1 MRRKCLVGIV
11 SCLSRCSQMGGVGCV
26 LPLKIVSFPS
36 YSSGVRQHFQSSRWY
51 FLTFRR
57 PAITLPPIRKQR
69 TGSNFHRRVAFVF
82 RFFPTS
88 R

>member
-1 MRRKCLVGIV
+1 MRCNRLVGLV
-11 SCLSRCSQMGGVGCV
+11 PCLSRSSHLGGIGCV
-26 LPLKIVSFPS
+26 LPLKKASFPS
-36 YSSGVRQHFQSSRWY
+36 YSSIVRQHFQSSHWY

-57 PAITLPPIRKQR
+57 PSITLPPIGEQR
-69 TGSNFHRRVAFVF
+69 AGSNFHRRVAFVF